1 MILANGTKLL
11 ICHRRLFAD
20 DNPRYFFGEVEVY
33 ADGVA
38 KVTGYTWARD
48 QVSGFQRKAD
58 RRTKLIAVASGSMI
72 IYELPKDVELE
83 EVRVEQPSV
92 HSVVATDGKSFTM
105 DLAERI

>member
-38 KVTGYTWARD
+38 KVTGYTWARMP
-48 QVSGFQRKAD
+48 
-58 RRTKLIAVASGSMI
+58 T
-72 IYELPKDVELE
+72 
-83 EVRVEQPSV
+83 
-92 HSVVATDGKSFTM
+92 
-105 DLAERI
+105 RISS